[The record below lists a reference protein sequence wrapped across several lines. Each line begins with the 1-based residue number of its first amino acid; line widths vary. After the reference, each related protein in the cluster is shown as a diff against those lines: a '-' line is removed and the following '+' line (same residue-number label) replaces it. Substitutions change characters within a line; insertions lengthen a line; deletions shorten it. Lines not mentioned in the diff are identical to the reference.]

1 MELDVRLNDRSVS
14 ITIIDPFRLDLAA
27 ITGRIRELVAD
38 EGLSTDGLDVGGLV
52 PLMVRGVAGC
62 EAGCPADAKGLV
74 ERGHRDFRLEYV
86 EGGILT
92 ARAEVTGGRNLELKL
107 FPDF

>member
-1 MELDVRLNDRSVS
+1 MELDVRLNDRSVT
-14 ITIIDPFRLDLAA
+14 ITITDPFRLDLAA
-27 ITGRIRELVAD
+27 ITGRVRDLAAEQ
-38 EGLSTDGLDVGGLV
+38 GLSLDGLDVGGLV

-62 EAGCPADAKGLV
+62 EAGCPADAKGIV
-74 ERGHRDFRLEYV
+74 ERGHRNFRLEYV

-92 ARAEVTGGRNLELKL
+92 ARAEVTGLNLELKL

>member
-1 MELDVRLNDRSVS
+1 MELDVRLNGKSVS
-14 ITIIDPFRLDLAA
+14 IAITDPFRLDLAA
-27 ITGRIRELVAD
+27 MRSRIDDLLRGEGISPAD
-38 EGLSTDGLDVGGLV
+38 VDIEGLV

-62 EAGCPADAKGLV
+62 EAGCPADAKGIV
-74 ERGHRDFRLEYV
+74 ERGYRDFRLAYV

-92 ARAEVTGGRNLELKL
+92 AQADVAGGRTVVLKL